1 MKKRILAI
9 VLVLALAGAAL
20 TGCVKVVPLTSSSPE
35 GGAAEGEGDAESY
48 INGMFQKE
56 AVPALKKKAV
66 DFVQLMTEA
75 KGDLKMVGDKY
86 GRHAEASSPYN
97 FTVKGT
103 ATVEEVKTELRAG
116 YLVLKVKGYTGD
128 AVVKLAVGPVFKGTS
143 TRDSIEAIKFDDYK
157 NQVTFAALS
166 TAIHKNITEN
176 VISKVK
182 VSELKGKTIDFYGT
196 FADEQAS
203 EILITPVE
211 ITVK

>member
-9 VLVLALAGAAL
+9 TLILALACAAL
-20 TGCVKVVPLTSSSPE
+20 TGCVKVVPLTASSTA
-35 GGAAEGEGDAESY
+35 GGAAEGEGDAETY

-66 DFVQLMTEA
+66 DFSKLMTEA
-75 KGDLKMVGDKY
+75 NGDLKTVVEKY
-86 GRHAEASSPYN
+86 GRHSEASSPYN

-103 ATVEEVKTELRAG
+103 ATVEEAKTDLRAG
-116 YLVLKVKGYTGD
+116 YLVLKVTGYTGD
-128 AVVKLAVGPVFKGTS
+128 AAVKMAVGPVFKGTS

-166 TAIHKNITEN
+166 SAIHKNIAEN

-182 VSELKGKTIDFYGT
+182 VNDLKGKTIDFYGT
-196 FADEQAS
+196 FANEQS
-203 EILITPVE
+203 DEILITPFE